1 MKFSSTMRWLLWLLC
16 ALWLGN
22 ASGHA
27 QTRGTNQASLQ
38 ITVVDPSG
46 AAIPQA
52 QVQVITAPAG
62 AKKSAPK
69 TNARGEVTFNQFVA
83 GAYQLQV
90 SAPGFT
96 PRTLTDV
103 KLQPGSNQLEVR
115 LEIAEVQEVLNV
127 EQDKREANT
136 DARGSAF
143 STVLTAEQIAQLPD
157 DPDEFE
163 QAIRNMAGP
172 GATFRVNGFRGG
184 HLPPKSQIREIRFRM
199 NPFAAENHDAA
210 MVGVDIYTKPGLDNW
225 HGSLNV
231 GFRDESLNARNAFVP
246 YRAAEQ
252 NRRFGFEIG
261 GPLWRKH
268 TSAFLSADGVNA
280 YDSVAL
286 LAALPESTLAD
297 AVRRPLR
304 TLNLAA
310 RVEHMLTKT
319 HALRGEYQ
327 RNARRQSN
335 LGVGGFDLYER
346 AYSSDSTE
354 HIFRLADSGSI
365 GKKLF
370 NEFRFQ
376 SRWQTVEL
384 DSLSN
389 APTIQVLNAFTRG
402 GAQVSSNRRVHD
414 FDIAD
419 NLDFA
424 FKKHALRTG
433 VEFETGN
440 YRSDEARN
448 LNGTFLFSSL
458 AAFNAGKPTQYSQ
471 RSGAGQLDFDQHQLG
486 WYVQDDWRVSKGFSL
501 NFGVRHE
508 WQNTLS
514 DRNNFAPRVGF
525 AWSPFR
531 SGKTTLRGGA
541 GIFYD
546 WFGSDTFEQALRI
559 NGLQQRDLIVQQP
572 CYPNP
577 FACGQPIQLPPSRV
591 QTEAGLQM
599 PYSQVMQFGV
609 ERELKQ
615 NLRLMTQY
623 RYQRGVHLLRGR
635 NINAPLPGTTVR
647 PDPTAGN
654 ITQIEGSANSFNHA
668 LIVNLNWMKMGKFM
682 LSGNYVLSKSTNETD
697 SPLSLPVNNFD
708 LRAERGPSA
717 MDMRHRF
724 FLMSNYTLPRGLRLG
739 TILQTNSATPYNIT
753 TGFDNNGD
761 SIINDRPLGYTR
773 NSARGAGRVD
783 LSTRLGWGFGFGKPR
798 EAAGGGGPQIR
809 ILRGDADA
817 GSMLG
822 SMSGMPGAQQKRYRT
837 EFFIQATNV
846 LNRANLMGFSGVQ
859 TSPFFGQ
866 ATMAQPGRRFE
877 TGLRFSF

>member
-1 MKFSSTMRWLLWLLC
+1 MKFSSTTSCLFWLLC
-16 ALWLGN
+16 AWLLSD
-22 ASGHA
+22 AHSLA
-27 QTRGTNQASLQ
+27 QSRTSNQATFQ
-38 ITVVDPSG
+38 ITVLDPSG

-52 QVQVITAPAG
+52 QVQIVTAPTG
-62 AKKSAPK
+62 AKKGTQK
-69 TNARGEVTFNQFVA
+69 TNARGELAFNQLIA
-83 GAYQLQV
+83 GNYQLQV

-96 PRTLTDV
+96 PRVINDV
-103 KLQPGSNQLEVR
+103 KLQVGSNQLEVR

-143 STVLTAEQIAQLPD
+143 STVLTEEQIAQLPD

-199 NPFAAENHDAA
+199 NPYAAENHDAA
-210 MVGVDIYTKPGLDNW
+210 MIGVDIYTKPGLDSW

-252 NRRFGFEIG
+252 NRRFGFELG

-327 RNARRQSN
+327 RNAKRQSN

-354 HIFRLADSGSI
+354 HILRLADSGTL

-376 SRWQTVEL
+376 SRWQNVEL

-402 GAQVSSNRRVHD
+402 GAQISSNRRVHD

-419 NLDFA
+419 NVDFA
-424 FKKHALRTG
+424 FKKHSLRTG
-433 VEFETGN
+433 VEVETGN

-471 RSGAGQLDFDQHQLG
+471 RSGAGQLDFKQHQLG

-501 NFGVRHE
+501 NFGARHE
-508 WQNTLS
+508 WQNTVTDS
-514 DRNNFAPRVGF
+514 NNLAPRFGF

-531 SGKTTLRGGA
+531 NGKTTLRGGA

-546 WFGSDTFEQALRI
+546 WFGADTFEQALRI

-577 FACGQPIQLPPSRV
+577 FACGQPVQLPPSRV

-599 PYSQVMQFGV
+599 PSSQVASFGI
-609 ERELKQ
+609 ERELAP
-615 NLRLMTQY
+615 NMRLMTQY

-635 NINAPLPGTTVR
+635 NVNAPLPGVGR

-654 ITQIEGSANSFNHA
+654 ITQIESSANSFNHA

-682 LSGNYVLSKSTNETD
+682 LSTSYVLSKSTNETD

-708 LRAERGPSA
+708 LRAERGPAA
-717 MDMRHRF
+717 MDMRHRLF
-724 FLMSNYTLPRGLRLG
+724 VMSNYTLPRGVRLG
-739 TILQTNSATPYNIT
+739 TILQTNSATPYNVT

-773 NSARGAGRVD
+773 NSARGAGRLD
-783 LSTRLGWGFGFGKPR
+783 LSTRLSWGFGFGKAR
-798 EAAGGGGPQIR
+798 EATGGHGPQVR
-809 ILRGDADA
+809 IVRGDADA
-817 GSMLG
+817 GGLLG
-822 SMSGMPGAQQKRYRT
+822 SMPGLPGAAQKRYRT

-877 TGLRFSF
+877 TGMRFSF

>member
-1 MKFSSTMRWLLWLLC
+1 MVLCMVLC
-16 ALWLGN
+16 ALVIFSN
-22 ASGHA
+22 QSSA
-27 QTRGTNQASLQ
+27 QTATTLRV
-38 ITVVDPSG
+38 TVVDPSG

-52 QVQVITAPAG
+52 KVQVVTAPAG
-62 AKKSAPK
+62 AKKSAQK
-69 TNARGEVTFNQFVA
+69 TNARGELTFNQLVA
-83 GAYQLQV
+83 GSYQLQV

-96 PRTLTDV
+96 PRTLNDI

-136 DARGSAF
+136 DARGNAF

-163 QAIRNMAGP
+163 QAIRDMAGP

-199 NPFAAENHDAA
+199 NPYAAENHDAA
-210 MVGVDIYTKPGLDNW
+210 LIGVDIYTKPGLDSW
-225 HGSLNV
+225 HGSLNA
-231 GFRDESLNARNAFVP
+231 GFRDEALNARNAFVP
-246 YRAAEQ
+246 FRAPEQ

-286 LAALPESTLAD
+286 LAALPGSTLPTNILMD

-319 HALRGEYQ
+319 HAARGEYQ
-327 RNARRQSN
+327 RNAKRQSN

-354 HIFRLADSGSI
+354 HILRLADSGSF

-376 SRWQTVEL
+376 SRWQTVAL

-389 APTIQVLNAFTRG
+389 ATTIQVLNAFTRG
-402 GAQVSSNRRVHD
+402 GAQLSSDRRVHD
-414 FDIAD
+414 FDLAD
-419 NLDFA
+419 NLDAA
-424 FKKHALRTG
+424 FKKHALRLG
-433 VEFETGN
+433 VEAETGN

-448 LNGTFLFSSL
+448 LNGTFVFSSL

-471 RSGAGQLDFDQHQLG
+471 RSGAGQLDFNQHQLG
-486 WYVQDDWRVSKGFSL
+486 WFVQDDWRVSKGFSL

-508 WQNTLS
+508 WQNNLA
-514 DRNNFAPRVGF
+514 DGNNFAPRFGF
-525 AWSPFR
+525 AYSPFR
-531 SGKTTLRGGA
+531 NGKTTLRGGA

-546 WFGSDTFEQALRI
+546 WFGADTFEQALRV

-577 FACGQPIQLPPSRV
+577 FACGQPVQLPPSRV

-599 PYSQVMQFGV
+599 PYSQVASFGI
-609 ERELKQ
+609 ERELAK
-615 NLRLMTQY
+615 NMRLTTQY

-635 NINAPLPGTTVR
+635 NINAPLPGAGR
-647 PDPTAGN
+647 HDPTAGN
-654 ITQIEGSANSFNHA
+654 ITQIESSANSFNHA

-682 LSGNYVLSKSTNETD
+682 LAANYVLSKSTNESD
-697 SPLSLPVNNFD
+697 SPLSLPVNSFD
-708 LRAERGPSA
+708 LRGERGPSL
-717 MDMRHRF
+717 MDARHRLF
-724 FLMSNYTLPRGLRLG
+724 VLSNYTLPRGLRLG
-739 TILQTNSATPYNIT
+739 TILQASSATPYNVT

-761 SIINDRPLGYTR
+761 SIINDRPLGLTR
-773 NSARGAGRVD
+773 NSARGARRVD
-783 LSTRLGWGFGFGKPR
+783 LSTRLSWGFGFGKAR
-798 EAAGGGGPQIR
+798 EDLAGHGPQVR
-809 ILRGDADA
+809 VLRGDGDA
-817 GSMLG
+817 GGMLG

-846 LNRANLMGFSGVQ
+846 LNHANLAGFSGVQ
-859 TSPFFGQ
+859 TSPFFGR
-866 ATMAQPGRRFE
+866 ATMALPGRRLE

>member
-1 MKFSSTMRWLLWLLC
+1 MKLSSTTIRLLWLVC
-16 ALWLGN
+16 ALWLSTTNGF
-22 ASGHA
+22 A
-27 QTRGTNQASLQ
+27 QARTGNQATLQ
-38 ITVVDPSG
+38 VTVVDPRG

-52 QVQVITAPAG
+52 QVQIINAPAG
-62 AKKSAPK
+62 AKNGAQK
-69 TNARGEVTFNQFVA
+69 TNARGELVLNQLVA
-83 GAYQLQV
+83 GTVQLQV

-96 PRTLTDV
+96 PRTLNDV
-103 KLQPGSNQLEVR
+103 KLQPGNNQLEVR

-136 DARGSAF
+136 DARGNAF
-143 STVLTAEQIAQLPD
+143 TTVLSAEQIAQLPD

-163 QAIRNMAGP
+163 AAIRNMAGP

-184 HLPPKSQIREIRFRM
+184 HLPPKEQIREIRFRM
-199 NPFAAENHDAA
+199 NPYAAENHDAA
-210 MVGVDIYTKPGLDNW
+210 MIGVDIYTKPGLDNW
-225 HGSLNV
+225 HGSLNA
-231 GFRDESLNARNAFVP
+231 GFRDEALNARNAFVP
-246 YRAAEQ
+246 FRAAEQ
-252 NRRFGFEIG
+252 NRRFGIELG

-268 TSAFLSADGVNA
+268 TSLFLSADGVNA

-286 LAALPESTLAD
+286 LAALPTGTLAD

-310 RVEHMLTKT
+310 RVEHMLNKT

-327 RNARRQSN
+327 CNAKRQSN

-346 AYSSDSTE
+346 AFSSNSTE
-354 HIFRLADSGSI
+354 HILRLADSGTL

-376 SRWQTVEL
+376 SRWQAVAL

-402 GAQVSSNRRVHD
+402 GAQVRSDRRVHD

-424 FKKHALRTG
+424 FKKHSLRAG
-433 VEFETGN
+433 LELETGN

-458 AAFNAGKPTQYSQ
+458 ANFRAGRPTQYSQ
-471 RSGAGQLDFDQHQLG
+471 RSGAGQLDFNQHQIG
-486 WYVQDDWRVSKGFSL
+486 WYVQDDWRVTKGFSV

-508 WQNTLS
+508 WQNNLA
-514 DRNNFAPRVGF
+514 DGNNFAPRIGF
-525 AWSPFR
+525 AYAPFR
-531 SGKTTLRGGA
+531 NGKTTLRGGA

-546 WFGSDTFEQALRI
+546 WFGADTFEQALRV

-577 FACGQPIQLPPSRV
+577 FACGQPVQLPPSRV
-591 QTEAGLQM
+591 QTAADLRM
-599 PYSQVMQFGV
+599 PYSQVASFGL
-609 ERELKQ
+609 ERELAPHM
-615 NLRLMTQY
+615 RLMTQY

-635 NINAPLPGTTVR
+635 NINAPLLGLGR

-654 ITQIEGSANSFNHA
+654 ITQIEGSANSTGHA

-682 LSGNYVLSKSTNETD
+682 LAANYVLSKSTNESD
-697 SPLSLPVNNFD
+697 GPLSLPVNSFD
-708 LRAERGPSA
+708 LRAERGPSMLDA
-717 MDMRHRF
+717 RHRLF
-724 FLMSNYTLPRGLRLG
+724 VLSNYTLPRGLRLG
-739 TILQTNSATPYNIT
+739 TILQTSSATPYNVT

-761 SIINDRPLGYTR
+761 SIINDRPRGYSR
-773 NSARGAGRVD
+773 NSARGAGRLD
-783 LSTRLGWGFGFGKPR
+783 LSTRLSWGFGFGKAR
-798 EAAGGGGPQIR
+798 EATGGHGPQVR
-809 ILRGDADA
+809 VLRGDGDA
-817 GSMLG
+817 SGMLG
-822 SMSGMPGAQQKRYRT
+822 SMPGLPGAQQKRYRT

-846 LNRANLMGFSGVQ
+846 LNRANLVGCSGVQ
-859 TSPFFGQ
+859 TSPFFGH
-866 ATMAQPGRRFE
+866 ATMALPGRRFE